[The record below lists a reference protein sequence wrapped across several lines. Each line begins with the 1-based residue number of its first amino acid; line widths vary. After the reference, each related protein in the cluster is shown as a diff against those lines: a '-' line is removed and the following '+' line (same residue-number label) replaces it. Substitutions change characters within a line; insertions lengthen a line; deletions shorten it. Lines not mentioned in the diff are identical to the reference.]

1 MAHQPGRQAPLRAS
15 VALCSWNGEQFI
27 DEQLESLARQV
38 RLPDELIICDDAS
51 SDSTIGKLQRFA
63 AKASFAVTIHRNRE
77 RLGVARNFEQ
87 AISLCTGELILL
99 ADQDDVWQPE
109 KIARIVRTFE
119 HDPEIDCLFTDAG
132 LIDQAGKPM
141 RMGLWRT
148 IGFDLAERGMVRT
161 GRALDVL
168 SVHNVATGATMAFH
182 RRILPSVLPFPRMTG
197 LLHDRWIAINVAA
210 TGRLDC
216 IEEPLILY
224 RRHRGQH
231 HGVGP
236 EGGRLL
242 TWLQEGAV
250 TGSEQYAAW
259 ASELELVAT
268 HLRELGT
275 ARTHVRIIDDRV
287 NHLRVRA
294 ALPPS
299 RIHRIG
305 AIARELR
312 SRHYHRFSNG
322 YVSLLKDLLR
332 RI

>member
-1 MAHQPGRQAPLRAS
+1 

-27 DEQLESLARQV
+27 DEQLESLAWQMRV
-38 RLPDELIICDDAS
+38 PDELIICDDAS
-51 SDSTIGKLQRFA
+51 SDSTIAKLQRFA
-63 AKASFAVTIHRNRE
+63 AKASFTVRIQRNTE
-77 RLGVARNFEQ
+77 RFGVARNFEQ

-99 ADQDDVWQPE
+99 ADQDDVWRPE
-109 KIARIVRTFE
+109 KITRIVQAFE
-119 HDPEIDCLFTDAG
+119 HDPEIDCIFTDAE
-132 LIDQAGKPM
+132 LIDQVGKSM
-141 RMGLWRT
+141 RKGLWRT
-148 IGFDLAERGMVRT
+148 IGFDLAEQAMVRM

-197 LLHDRWIAINVAA
+197 LLHDRWIAISVAA

-216 IEEPLILY
+216 IKEPLILY
-224 RRHRGQH
+224 RQHRGQH
-231 HGVGP
+231 LGAGP
-236 EGGRLL
+236 ESHRLL
-242 TWLQEGAV
+242 TWLQEGTA

-259 ASELELVAT
+259 ATELEIVAT
-268 HLRELGT
+268 HLHELGIG
-275 ARTHVRIIDDRV
+275 RTHVKGIEDRV

-294 ALPPS
+294 GLPAS

-312 SRHYHRFSNG
+312 NRRYHRFSNG
-322 YVSLLKDLLR
+322 YVSLIKDLLR